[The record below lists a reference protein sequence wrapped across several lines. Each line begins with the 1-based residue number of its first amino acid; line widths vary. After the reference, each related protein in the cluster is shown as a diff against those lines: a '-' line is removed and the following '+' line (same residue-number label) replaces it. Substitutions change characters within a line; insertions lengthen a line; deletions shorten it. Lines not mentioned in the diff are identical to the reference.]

1 MRKMMIFLT
10 NLEHKGLDEAINDQI
25 NIQLE
30 NYQSHPSIKAPL
42 SN

>member
-1 MRKMMIFLT
+1 V
-10 NLEHKGLDEAINDQI
+10 AINGQV
-25 NIQLE
+25 NFELE

>member
-1 MRKMMIFLT
+1 MNPMFLA
-10 NLEHKGLDEAINDQI
+10 NLEHKGLDEAVNGQV
-25 NIQLE
+25 NFELE

>member
-1 MRKMMIFLT
+1 MAKT
-10 NLEHKGLDEAINDQI
+10 NAFWNGFDVSLLGHLDPTDFTI
-25 NIQLE
+25 E